1 MMIMEYDEDQID
13 DVDNQDCDVD
23 VMKMLTMMVIL
34 IKMIENIIK

>member
-1 MMIMEYDEDQID
+1 MEYDEDQID